1 MDDSVYSSVFILL
14 KLGSQGHFFHTTH
27 TSSSIIFVNNLGPR
41 TTSQRSL
48 LLRKGTKAKEQIG
61 DQKAGSYFW
70 RRKVVFHVLSSGLSI
85 VDLPFFLL
93 LWHFYMYNRYSDIDV
108 TIDGADEVDA
118 QLNAIKGGGAAH
130 LQEKVVAEAAKKFI
144 IVADYR
150 KDSKVLGEQVPFF
163 FVAYTK
169 KRQE

>member
-1 MDDSVYSSVFILL
+1 MLLQASPLFIY
-14 KLGSQGHFFHTTH
+14 H
-27 TSSSIIFVNNLGPR
+27 
-41 TTSQRSL
+41 
-48 LLRKGTKAKEQIG
+48 
-61 DQKAGSYFW
+61 
-70 RRKVVFHVLSSGLSI
+70 
-85 VDLPFFLL
+85 FFLL
-93 LWHFYMYNRYSDIDV
+93 LWYFYVSNRYSDIDV

-163 FVAYTK
+163 LLQKRRKEKSDLDHCMAAEKKKKLIATFDFSLTHTK
-169 KRQE
+169 TNIFPHFFSPFKIVVEGSPS